1 MFGKYTGKCSF
12 WKRKREHARSSSPSF
27 HRRARESYFRSRSI
41 PAAFSGAGKGG
52 GESYH
57 EGWNRRR
64 KGEGGRQAS
73 LSLRVLFHAM
83 IRTPPFSVRHVHCV
97 VDKPSAA
104 SCMEEE
110 GGGREE
116 GGLVEEE

>member
-1 MFGKYTGKCSF
+1 MRAPPLPPSTAARGKVTSEADQYLLLFPEPGKEG
-12 WKRKREHARSSSPSF
+12 RKLPRGVEPEKERGRRE
-27 HRRARESYFRSRSI
+27 
-41 PAAFSGAGKGG
+41 AGL
-52 GESYH
+52 
-57 EGWNRRR
+57 
-64 KGEGGRQAS
+64 S

>member
-52 GESYH
+52 EKATTRGGTGE
-57 EGWNRRR
+57 G
-64 KGEGGRQAS
+64 KGKEGGRPLS
-73 LSLRVLFHAM
+73 LSEF
-83 IRTPPFSVRHVHCV
+83 FS
-97 VDKPSAA
+97 
-104 SCMEEE
+104 M
-110 GGGREE
+110 
-116 GGLVEEE
+116 L